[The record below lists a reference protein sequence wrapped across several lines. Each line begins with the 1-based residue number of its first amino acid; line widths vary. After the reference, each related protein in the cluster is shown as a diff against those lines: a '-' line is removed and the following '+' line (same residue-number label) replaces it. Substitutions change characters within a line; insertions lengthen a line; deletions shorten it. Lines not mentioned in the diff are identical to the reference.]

1 LSKLFHVLNHF
12 SLNEYDLQ
20 ILSSVFLIAMFD
32 LLGKELKCTQELK
45 EAESLQKI
53 RAQFYEV
60 ARHVWVEL
68 KL

>member
-1 LSKLFHVLNHF
+1 
-12 SLNEYDLQ
+12 
-20 ILSSVFLIAMFD
+20 MFD

-68 KL
+68 KLQLRTIYVRCFEVIYTRQQNAILQPE